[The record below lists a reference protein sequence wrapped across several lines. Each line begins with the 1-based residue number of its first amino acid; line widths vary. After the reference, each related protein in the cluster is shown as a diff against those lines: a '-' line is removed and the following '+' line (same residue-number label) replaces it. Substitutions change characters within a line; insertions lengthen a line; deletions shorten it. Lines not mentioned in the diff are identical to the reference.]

1 MEPVRRPHAV
11 GPAPIDR
18 GKSAPDQEGPPA
30 RLEGSPPRE
39 AEPGAPS
46 VEIAAVTKRFGAVT
60 AVDEVTLAVRRGELF
75 GLLGP
80 SGCGKTTLLRLI
92 AGLEPPSAGQ
102 VRIAG
107 RDVTGLPAH
116 RRPVNLVFQHYALFP
131 HLSVAQNVAFGLRY
145 QGLRRAAAAVR
156 VAGALELVRLQG
168 FDGRYPHQLSGG
180 QRQRV
185 ALARALVLTPQVLLL
200 DEPLAALDQELRQTM
215 QLEIK
220 RLQRALA
227 ITFILVT
234 HDQQEALALSD
245 RVAVMNRGR
254 IEQIG
259 TPPEI
264 FERPETAFVATFT
277 GAANLWDAEL
287 LSGDAA
293 GRLRLRLAAGPHLE
307 VDPPAGGARLRP
319 GDAVRLVVRPEK
331 LELQPAAASPSS
343 SLHAGGATAS
353 PSPPP
358 LPDRTASGSGSGGRV
373 VLPVTLEEPI
383 YQGARTVWL
392 VRDSAG
398 DRRVVHLSSASRLA
412 AALATL
418 APGAPALLSWDARHT
433 ILLRR

>member
-1 MEPVRRPHAV
+1 VHCVAN
-11 GPAPIDR
+11 PA
-18 GKSAPDQEGPPA
+18 SHPPA
-30 RLEGSPPRE
+30 LR
-39 AEPGAPS
+39 APGPS
-46 VEIAAVTKRFGAVT
+46 VDIAAVTKRFGAVT

-92 AGLEPPSAGQ
+92 AGLEQPSAGQ

-145 QGLRRAAAAVR
+145 QGLRRAAAAAR
-156 VAGALELVRLQG
+156 VAAALELVRLQG
-168 FDGRYPHQLSGG
+168 LDGRRPHQLSGG

-185 ALARALVLTPQVLLL
+185 ALARALALRPQVLLL
-200 DEPLAALDQELRQTM
+200 DEPLAALDQELRQAM

-245 RVAVMNRGR
+245 RVAVMNQGR

-259 TPPEI
+259 APPEV
-264 FERPETAFVATFT
+264 FELPETAFVAAFT
-277 GAANLWDAEL
+277 GAANLWEAEL
-287 LSGDAA
+287 LAGGAA
-293 GRLRLRLAAGPHLE
+293 GRLHLRLAVGPHLE
-307 VDPPAGGARLRP
+307 LDPPPAAAGLRP
-319 GDAVRLVVRPEK
+319 GDGVLLVVRPEK
-331 LELQPAAASPSS
+331 LDLQPVIAASSPG
-343 SLHAGGATAS
+343 AGGGVGSA
-353 PSPPP
+353 PP
-358 LPDRTASGSGSGGRV
+358 LPGGAGDRV

-392 VRDSAG
+392 VRDPAG
-398 DRRVVHLSSASRLA
+398 DRRIVHLPSASRLA
-412 AALATL
+412 AALSAL
-418 APGAPALLSWDARHT
+418 APGTPALLSWDARHT